1 MKKQVLMSALPS
13 PDAPLVNILQALGDE
28 FTELGRFADHLQTV
42 LSPAM
47 LRLADDPECH
57 RNVQMLDL
65 LSQRLTALSA
75 FATSLARTVPPT
87 WRIDSDEAFGVVLNG
102 TPAVQDGLMPGSG
115 PSEVTRMPYWLWP
128 TSTTSPLARRWPL
141 AKMPSASPTR

>member
-87 WRIDSDEAFGVVLNG
+87 WRSDSDEAFEAVTLSDLAWRLQGVQ
-102 TPAVQDGLMPGSG
+102 T
-115 PSEVTRMPYWLWP
+115 SEEHHQAGHLE
-128 TSTTSPLARRWPL
+128 LF
-141 AKMPSASPTR
+141 